1 MSAFPARIRRSFQ
14 SPQVVGDDL
23 QRFWNL
29 TLTLA
34 VTEFRVKYFGSVLG
48 YLWSLM
54 RPLMLFGVLYFVFTE
69 VADLGADVKFYGVYL
84 LESIVLW
91 TFFAETT
98 NGALTCLVGREDL
111 LRKMR
116 FPRLAVPLSVALT
129 ALFNLGVNFFAVFV
143 FAIASGVTPHW
154 GWLLVPFLIIGL
166 AILATGLGMLLAPLY
181 VRYRDMQPIW
191 EVLMQIGFY
200 ASPILYVA
208 ITWPDGVRAALQANP
223 VAAVLT
229 EMRYLFLDPS
239 APTTADILGAE
250 WRLIVPIAV
259 TIGAFVLGAWYFQ
272 REAPRIAEDL

>member
-1 MSAFPARIRRSFQ
+1 MTGLPAQLRRSLQ
-14 SPQVVGDDL
+14 RPQIIGDDL

-34 VTEFRVKYFGSVLG
+34 ITEFRVKYFGSVLG

-69 VADLGADVKFYGVYL
+69 VANLGTDVQFYGVYL
-84 LESIVLW
+84 LTSIVLW
-91 TFFAETT
+91 TFFTETT
-98 NGALTCLVGREDL
+98 NGSLTCLVGREDL

-129 ALFNLGVNFFAVFV
+129 ALFNLGVNFFAVLV
-143 FAIASGVTPHW
+143 FALASGVRPHW
-154 GWLLVPFLIIGL
+154 GWLFVPFMIL
-166 AILATGLGMLLAPLY
+166 ALTILATGLGMLLAPLY
-181 VRYRDMQPIW
+181 VRYRDVQPIW

-208 ITWPDGVRAALQANP
+208 AQWPDGLAQVLQSSP

-239 APTTADILGAE
+239 APTTIDVLGSRWLIL
-250 WRLIVPIAV
+250 IPIGLTV
-259 TIGAFVLGAWYFQ
+259 GSFVLGAWYFQ
-272 REAPRIAEDL
+272 REAPRIAEAL

>member
-1 MSAFPARIRRSFQ
+1 MTLLPAPLRRSLQ
-14 SPQVVGDDL
+14 RPQVIGDDL

-84 LESIVLW
+84 LTAIVLW
-91 TFFAETT
+91 TFFTETT
-98 NGALTCLVGREDL
+98 SGSLQCLVAREDL

-129 ALFNLGVNFFAVFV
+129 ALFNLGVNFLAVFT
-143 FAIASGVTPHW
+143 FALLAGVTPHW
-154 GWLLVPFLIIGL
+154 GWLAMPVLVLL
-166 AILATGLGMLLAPLY
+166 VAILATGLGMLLAPLY
-181 VRYRDMQPIW
+181 VRYRDVQPIW
-191 EVLMQIGFY
+191 DVLVQIGFY

-208 ITWPDGVRAALQANP
+208 AVWPESVRTYLQLSP

-239 APTTADILGAE
+239 APTTADVLGSR
-250 WRLIVPIAV
+250 WLLLVPFGLIVL
-259 TIGAFVLGAWYFQ
+259 AFVVGAWYFQ

>member
-1 MSAFPARIRRSFQ
+1 MTGLPAQLRRSLQ
-14 SPQVVGDDL
+14 RPQIVGDDL

-69 VADLGADVKFYGVYL
+69 VADLGADVQFYGVYL
-84 LESIVLW
+84 RTSIVLW
-91 TFFAETT
+91 TFFTETT
-98 NGALTCLVGREDL
+98 TASLLCLVAREDL

-129 ALFNLGVNFFAVFV
+129 SLFNLGVNFVAVFA
-143 FAIASGVTPHW
+143 FAILAGVTPHW
-154 GWLLVPFLIIGL
+154 GWLAMPFLVLLL

-181 VRYRDMQPIW
+181 VRYRDVQPIW
-191 EVLMQIGFY
+191 EVVVQIGFY

-208 ITWPDGVRAALQANP
+208 AIWPESIRTFLQLSP
-223 VAAVLT
+223 VAAILT

-239 APTTADILGAE
+239 APTTAEVLGST
-250 WRLIVPIAV
+250 WLLLVPVAIIFG
-259 TIGAFVLGAWYFQ
+259 TFILGAWYFQ
-272 REAPRIAEDL
+272 REAPRIAEAL

>member
-1 MSAFPARIRRSFQ
+1 MTSIPVRLRRSLEN
-14 SPQVVGDDL
+14 PQVVGDDL

-69 VADLGADVKFYGVYL
+69 VAKLGTDVKFYGVYL
-84 LESIVLW
+84 LQSIVLW
-91 TFFAETT
+91 MFFTETT
-98 NGALTCLVGREDL
+98 SGSLTCLLNREDII
-111 LRKMR
+111 RKMR

-129 ALFNLGVNFFAVFV
+129 ALFNLGMNFIAVFV
-143 FAIASGVTPHW
+143 FAVASGVRPHW
-154 GWLLVPFLIIGL
+154 GWLLVPLMIL
-166 AILATGLGMLLAPLY
+166 ALTVLATGLGMLLAPLY
-181 VRYRDMQPIW
+181 VRYRDVQPIW
-191 EVLMQIGFY
+191 DVVIQIGFY

-208 ITWPDGVRAALQANP
+208 MTWPEEIRTFLQAVP

-239 APTTADILGAE
+239 APTTADVLGSA
-250 WRLIVPIAV
+250 WLVLVPVAV
-259 TIGAFVLGAWYFQ
+259 TVGTFVLGAWYFQ